1 MSRLTLTE
9 IAEALALPIPPQDIN
24 INAVTTD
31 SRTLQAGDLFVAL
44 HGENFDGHNF
54 VEQAVAAG
62 AAAVLVDR
70 EVQADVPVLQVA
82 DTLRAY
88 AQIAAVYRS
97 KFSIPI
103 AAVTGSCGKTT
114 VKNMLTSILSQAG
127 KVLAPE
133 GSFNNEVGV
142 PYTILKLRPDHDFA
156 VFELGAKK
164 KGDIEY
170 LMQIVKPDVA
180 LINNAAPAHLETFG
194 DVDGI
199 AKVKG
204 EIYEQLQGTAALNV
218 DDVYAPY
225 WLSIIKDHPVITFGL
240 ESKADITCAFI
251 IEEHNQIRFD
261 LVTDIGQATVTMQ
274 VLGTHNVMNALAAT
288 ALARGLKISLPHIK
302 AGLEAFAPTTRRMQV
317 KPGKHGARVIDDSY
331 NANPVAMRKAI
342 EVLAKQQ
349 GRKIMVVADMLEMG
363 HDAVN
368 LHAELGKQI
377 REAQIDKLYAYGD
390 LARHTANAYGDEG
403 AFFTDK
409 DQLTNALL
417 KTMDKDTVVLVKGS
431 NGMHLEEVINVIVAE

>member
-1 MSRLTLTE
+1 MDNLSLTE
-9 IAEALALPIPPQDIN
+9 ISATLNLPAPTVN
-24 INAVTTD
+24 ITFNSVSTD
-31 SRTLQAGDLFVAL
+31 SRTLQPGDLFVAL

-54 VEQAVAAG
+54 IEQALAAG
-62 AAAVLVDR
+62 AAAVVVDR
-70 EVQADVPVLQVA
+70 NVEATVPVLQVA

-88 AQIAAVYRS
+88 AQIAALYRS
-97 KFSIPI
+97 KFAIPI

-114 VKNMLTSILSQAG
+114 VKNILASILSQAG
-127 KVLAPE
+127 SVLAPE

-142 PYTILKLRPDHDFA
+142 PNTILKLRPEHDFA
-156 VFELGAKK
+156 VLELGAKN

-170 LMQIVKPDVA
+170 LMQIVQPNVA

-194 DVDGI
+194 DLDGI

-204 EIYEQLQGTAALNV
+204 EIYEQLQGTAVLNV

-225 WLSIIKDHPVITFGL
+225 WLTLIKDQPVITFGL

-251 IEEHNQIRFD
+251 IEEHHQIKFE
-261 LVTDIGQATVTMQ
+261 LITDIGKATVTMQ
-274 VLGTHNVMNALAAT
+274 VLGMHNVMNALAAT
-288 ALARGLKISLPHIK
+288 ALARGLNISLAHIK
-302 AGLEAFAPTTRRMQV
+302 AGLEAFVPTTRRMQV
-317 KPGKHGARVIDDSY
+317 KLGKHGAKVIDDSY
-331 NANPVAMRKAI
+331 NANPIAMRKAI

-363 HDAVN
+363 QDAV
-368 LHAELGKQI
+368 HMHTELGKQI

-390 LARHTANAYGDEG
+390 LARHTASAYGDEA

-409 DQLTNALL
+409 TTLTIDLL
-417 KTMDKDTVVLVKGS
+417 NIMDKDTVVLVKGS
-431 NGMHLEEVINVIVAE
+431 NGMHLEDVINVIVAE

>member
-1 MSRLTLTE
+1 MSKLTLAE
-9 IAEALALPIPPQDIN
+9 IAQALVLPVPEQDVTIN
-24 INAVTTD
+24 NVSTD
-31 SRTLQAGDLFVAL
+31 SRTLQRGDLFVAL
-44 HGENFDGHNF
+44 RGENFDGHNYT
-54 VEQAVAAG
+54 EQAVAAG
-62 AAAVLVDR
+62 AAAVIVDR
-70 EVQADVPVLQVA
+70 EVQADIPVLKVS

-97 KFSIPI
+97 KFTIPM

-127 KVLAPE
+127 NVLAPE

-142 PYTILKLRPDHDFA
+142 PYTILKLRPEHDFA
-156 VFELGAKK
+156 VFEMGAKNT
-164 KGDIEY
+164 GDIEY

-204 EIYEQLQGTAALNV
+204 EIYEQLNGTAALNV

-225 WLSIIKDHPVITFGL
+225 WLTLIKDQPVITFGL

-251 IEEHNQIRFD
+251 IEEHHQVKFD
-261 LVTDIGQATVTMQ
+261 LITDIGQATVTMQ
-274 VLGTHNVMNALAAT
+274 VLGMHNVMNALAAT
-288 ALARGLKISLPHIK
+288 ALARGLKVSLEHIK
-302 AGLEAFAPTTRRMQV
+302 AGLEAFVPTTRRMQV
-317 KPGKHGARVIDDSY
+317 KVGKHGAKIIDDSY
-331 NANPVAMRKAI
+331 NANPVAMSKAI

-363 HDAVN
+363 QDSVN
-368 LHAELGKQI
+368 LHTELGKQI
-377 REAQIDKLYAYGD
+377 RAAQIDKLYAYGD
-390 LARHTANAYGDEG
+390 LARHTASAYGDED
-403 AFFTDK
+403 AFYTDK
-409 DQLTNALL
+409 AQLSSALL
-417 KTMDKDTVVLVKGS
+417 NTMDKDTIVLVKGS
-431 NGMHLEEVINVIVAE
+431 NGMHLEEVVNVIVAE